1 MTGDQ
6 KKRGVFLALLVAIS
20 IGNIFVLYKGHLFF
34 NLPAKKSTD
43 FDDFGLTASRLPNG
57 ELHLTMTR
65 KPENLVL
72 LDSQPEEIE
81 PELKTGR
88 WLILEYA
95 VINVQDASMLQLTGT
110 ISQRFSGLCRVAIR
124 PTKNFDDIP
133 KWLPHSELE
142 YEGYH
147 PVWFAMENGKVLA
160 VTGYSKSEREIRQFV
175 EKAFGSMED
184 TKD

>member
-88 WLILEYA
+88 W
-95 VINVQDASMLQLTGT
+95 
-110 ISQRFSGLCRVAIR
+110 
-124 PTKNFDDIP
+124 
-133 KWLPHSELE
+133 
-142 YEGYH
+142 
-147 PVWFAMENGKVLA
+147 
-160 VTGYSKSEREIRQFV
+160 
-175 EKAFGSMED
+175 
-184 TKD
+184 